1 MELGKTKGEED
12 LKRLLGNLAPLPGTA
27 PLDQS
32 ANGTSDLSAFPK
44 GAVSTGSKTRI
55 ERAVTR
61 DLVGD
66 QVKTVKTLKCTFPG
80 IVEIEAKR
88 FLESGVKLV
97 ECPNCA
103 STRSLS
109 PRNGVLRFPS
119 HDKRKTHTPNT
130 DQRWAM
136 GEAAWDLVGG

>member
-1 MELGKTKGEED
+1 MS
-12 LKRLLGNLAPLPGTA
+12 ASP
-27 PLDQS
+27 DQ
-32 ANGTSDLSAFPK
+32 
-44 GAVSTGSKTRI
+44 AVSTGSKTRI
-55 ERAVTR
+55 ERAATR
-61 DLVGD
+61 DPVGD
-66 QVKTVKTLKCTFPG
+66 QVKTAKTLKCTFPG
-80 IVEIEAKR
+80 SVSIEPKR

-119 HDKRKTHTPNT
+119 HDKRKTRTPKT

-136 GEAAWDLVGG
+136 EQTIWEVVGGERT

>member
-1 MELGKTKGEED
+1 MSSFDPTLQARLDAFIDFKVKHPRLEEM
-12 LKRLLGNLAPLPGTA
+12 
-27 PLDQS
+27 DQ
-32 ANGTSDLSAFPK
+32 DLSAFPK

-66 QVKTVKTLKCTFPG
+66 QVKTVKTLKCTFPD

-103 STRSLS
+103 SMRSLS
-109 PRNGVLRFPS
+109 PRNGVLR
-119 HDKRKTHTPNT
+119 
-130 DQRWAM
+130 
-136 GEAAWDLVGG
+136 

>member
-1 MELGKTKGEED
+1 MKT
-12 LKRLLGNLAPLPGTA
+12 A
-27 PLDQS
+27 
-32 ANGTSDLSAFPK
+32 
-44 GAVSTGSKTRI
+44 
-55 ERAVTR
+55 
-61 DLVGD
+61 
-66 QVKTVKTLKCTFPG
+66 KTLKCTFPG
-80 IVEIEAKR
+80 SVSIEPKR

-119 HDKRKTHTPNT
+119 HDKRKTRTPKT

-136 GEAAWDLVGG
+136 EQTIWEVVGGERT